1 MTRPSPREP
10 VDAESKVG
18 EDLSNHRVE
27 LRLWLRLLTCANLI
41 EAEIRR
47 RLRETF
53 DTTLPRFDLMAQLER
68 APDGILLG
76 ELSRRMMVSNGNVTG
91 LVERLVQEG
100 LIERQVSE
108 RDRRA
113 ALVRLTARGAETFAA
128 MARAHSDWVAE
139 LLAGLPIEDQKALW
153 SRLGDLKLSVR
164 GAISPGGP
172 DGVLTDT
179 IEAETKP

>member
-1 MTRPSPREP
+1 MSSTRLREH
-10 VDAESKVG
+10 VDAESKVD

-47 RLRETF
+47 RLRENF

-113 ALVRLTARGAETFAA
+113 ALVRLTDHGATVFAK

-139 LLAGLPIEDQKALW
+139 LLAGLPASDQKALW

-164 GAISPGGP
+164 AATEGDGDAMIQP
-172 DGVLTDT
+172 DPEEDR
-179 IEAETKP
+179 